1 MKIINKNT
9 DRVALVNI
17 TVGDNVKFFNFVNAY
32 HCTIGNNSK
41 IGSFV
46 EIQKEA
52 VIGSN
57 CKISSHSFICSG
69 VEIGDNCFIGHHVVF
84 TNDKYPRAVNEYGTI
99 ETESDWDGRFQKTL
113 IGNNV
118 SIGSNSTI
126 ICGVEINEGAI
137 IGAGSVVTKSVP
149 KNEIWAGNP
158 AKKIRNK

>member
-1 MKIINKNT
+1 MKIINEKTERLSLIN
-9 DRVALVNI
+9 V
-17 TVGDNVKFFNFVNAY
+17 TVGENVNFFNFINAY
-32 HCTIGNNSK
+32 NCTIGNNTK

-69 VEIGDNCFIGHHVVF
+69 VEIGENCFIGHHVVF
-84 TNDKYPRAVNEYGTI
+84 TNDKYPCSVNETGTL
-99 ETESDWDGRFQKTL
+99 ETESDWVDRFQKTI

-126 ICGVEINEGAI
+126 ICGIKINEGSI
-137 IGAGSVVTKSVP
+137 IGAGSVVTKNIP

-158 AKKIRNK
+158 AKKLRNK